1 MSAVAASRVRGSG
14 SPIIELCKAV
24 LSLPLQYGG
33 VTDDFELTIAI
44 EVRDA
49 PIERGNE
56 VSQPSVQI
64 FDGVSKRVQ

>member
-1 MSAVAASRVRGSG
+1 MRADLLKERENPQSL
-14 SPIIELCKAV
+14 EFCKAV

-33 VTDDFELTIAI
+33 VTDDFNLTIAI

-56 VSQPSVQI
+56 VPQPFAQI
-64 FDGVSKRVQ
+64 RPLLVG